1 MRTQRGKLKDL
12 LINGPNNSLIPNNL
26 LILGMRG
33 LGKST
38 FVLDT
43 ISEMENVIYLQ
54 LQILGGGDAEEL
66 KLYLCDECNDNLN
79 LPEEVT
85 PANLLSIIKK
95 YKITIVLD
103 EWEMLL
109 EQDLM
114 TFFIELLNLKT
125 RVILVGLHSF
135 AQLVNQSQLM
145 QIEPHFIHIQ
155 MPPFARTEAFDLMNN
170 SGLTMTN
177 EAKNFLHNVTKGH
190 GRYLAMFLVDL
201 RCKYLGE
208 TITES
213 HINQQQD
220 KVKKSIYWCDP
231 LQKNGESL
239 MLQIAPAQQ
248 LILAKVAEGKTD
260 QQIAECLSIHP
271 GTVRNQIAKIC
282 DRLGVK
288 RGDGKRKMRRGDLI
302 HLCAEYSMFNQLE
315 V

>member
-1 MRTQRGKLKDL
+1 
-12 LINGPNNSLIPNNL
+12 
-26 LILGMRG
+26 
-33 LGKST
+33 
-38 FVLDT
+38 
-43 ISEMENVIYLQ
+43 
-54 LQILGGGDAEEL
+54 
-66 KLYLCDECNDNLN
+66 
-79 LPEEVT
+79 
-85 PANLLSIIKK
+85 
-95 YKITIVLD
+95 
-103 EWEMLL
+103 MLL

-155 MPPFARTEAFDLMNN
+155 MPPFARTEAVYLMNN
-170 SGLTMTN
+170 SHLTMTN

-201 RCKYLGE
+201 RCKYLSE

-248 LILAKVAEGKTD
+248 LILVKVAEGKTD